1 MEDTQI
7 IDLFFDRSEQAIAQ
21 SQKKYGSYLKQISGN
36 ILGSPEDT
44 EEILNDALLAAWNTI
59 PPRKPEVLKYYL
71 SGIVRNLSFKRA
83 EYRNAGKRKSS
94 AQVLLSELEE
104 CIPDD
109 RIGPEETLE
118 ARETAKYLNA
128 YLGTLAPENRKLFL
142 GRYYLGQ
149 TAPTLAKRH
158 GMTTRQVKYRLTKLR
173 EGLKTALQ
181 KEGVEL

>member
-109 RIGPEETLE
+109 RLGLEETLE

-128 YLGTLAPENRKLFL
+128 YLGTLAPEDRKLFL
-142 GRYYLGQ
+142 GRYYQGQ
-149 TAPTLAKRH
+149 TAPSLAKRH
-158 GMTTRQVKYRLTKLR
+158 GMTPRQVKYKLTKLR
-173 EGLKTALQ
+173 EGLKAALQ
-181 KEGVEL
+181 KEGVAL